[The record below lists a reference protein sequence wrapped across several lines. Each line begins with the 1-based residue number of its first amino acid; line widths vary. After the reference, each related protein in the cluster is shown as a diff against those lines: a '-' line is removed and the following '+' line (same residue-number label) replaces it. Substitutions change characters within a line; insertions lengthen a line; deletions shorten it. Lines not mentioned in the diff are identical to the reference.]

1 MALQN
6 HPALYSGGNVKLD
19 PTPYVNI
26 ALRARAQKAA
36 QDEAIDKYYQKIPET
51 INDKGVRDQEIEV
64 LNDMKNDIFKFGVDN
79 REALRKGDGAAR
91 LALDKKFRKAQ
102 TYAQE
107 SKNRTATA
115 AKISQLRANPK
126 YDYIFRDKGFIEKVS
141 GHDLPI
147 DTEGSQAIDFN
158 QLTLPPT
165 PFEATKYFKGFADI
179 KPDYKV
185 STKPNPDD
193 KNTLIEVQ
201 TPVFN
206 EQHKQAIYQ
215 RAASDLVDNPSFE
228 EEMKKNLAADPN
240 LIAKLYDT
248 FKHNYGRDI
257 TDETKDIDLAAAY
270 TLLGLGIAAEKQK
283 VINNQEEDWKK
294 KLAFNAITS
303 AQADKR
309 TSMNKANTQPNQ
321 GTSGNSFDE
330 VDTEII
336 TKTGIAGIGR
346 EIMSIK
352 PGQKIRDANGSLFN
366 GEVILKQ
373 EQVPANTATSMRA
386 LGAKVIG
393 QTKAKIIDGVIVEMT
408 PSNGSPYNRKSIEN
422 GQMKVNTENLKAPQM
437 QFGNDVP
444 KTEST
449 PKKAILD

>member
-115 AKISQLRANPK
+115 AKISLLRGNPK
-126 YDYIFRDKGFIEKVS
+126 YDYIFRDKGFMEKVL

-283 VINNQEEDWKK
+283 TVPSIDARNKEWDRRNEI
-294 KLAFNAITS
+294 AFG
-303 AQADKR
+303 Q
-309 TSMNKANTQPNQ
+309 SMAKIAANKAA
-321 GTSGNSFDE
+321 GKVDE
-330 VDTEII
+330 VVDYLSDEVANDAGENTTVELGGKKREVIVVYTDKVDPQRLDII
-336 TKTGIAGIGR
+336 TGRDLSKKQVGVNPIPIKQVDGKVKMGYYVDPGTGDWEGDG
-346 EIMSIK
+346 
-352 PGQKIRDANGSLFN
+352 GQKISRERVKDDYIN
-366 GEVILKQ
+366 
-373 EQVPANTATSMRA
+373 
-386 LGAKVIG
+386 
-393 QTKAKIIDGVIVEMT
+393 
-408 PSNGSPYNRKSIEN
+408 
-422 GQMKVNTENLKAPQM
+422 
-437 QFGNDVP
+437 
-444 KTEST
+444 
-449 PKKAILD
+449 KKAASKFKASAGTKGSENTKKPKVSKPKSDPLKLF